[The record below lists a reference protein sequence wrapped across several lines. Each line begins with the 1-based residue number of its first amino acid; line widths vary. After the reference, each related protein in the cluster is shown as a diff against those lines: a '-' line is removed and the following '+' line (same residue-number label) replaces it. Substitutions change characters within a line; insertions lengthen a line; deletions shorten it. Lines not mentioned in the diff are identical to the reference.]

1 MLLDNLKNLFNSK
14 NKKPHLLIVGV
25 DLKFIT
31 PAIKYLEK
39 YYEIKIDEWG
49 WNRNQ
54 KASKKSIDFLKWADI
69 ILCEWMEYYV
79 PWYSQNVS
87 DGQKLFIRAH
97 RYEITLE
104 YGHLINYDNV
114 CGIITINYFLLEIF
128 SNVFKIPREK
138 MFVLNNIVETSI
150 YSGLKD
156 NDYTKH
162 IALVGYAPSYKGYFK
177 ALNILKKLREYDD
190 FKLCLFG
197 KDYSEMHW
205 RDNDDQI
212 AYFNQCDKFIQ
223 ENDLE
228 THIIDNGWVNREEM
242 FQNIGYVLSLSDIE
256 GSHLSPT
263 EAFADSTISLLIN
276 WPGVEYVYPKEVIF
290 KDIDDIVNYI
300 LDTYLDD
307 DKYSNRV
314 SKLKNYCIDEFG
326 EKYFVNGLKA
336 IFDTDLN
343 NEGNTV
349 ISFKNPI
356 FKNAVLINDENE
368 ISRILDNNEGDL
380 SLVISEKIDNSRIKN
395 IYQEFASE
403 NIHVYSQNFFD
414 NLEEAYEFIDLCNEI
429 HDSDVSLS

>member
-104 YGHLINYDNV
+104 YGHLINYYNV